1 MRRIV
6 VTQQSMFVLV
16 MLRSAFIAHPLHC
29 LPGGLIVQAQ
39 DVTIVF
45 HSNKFKALIYLNEK
59 LILSTFAL
67 PAFDNMHKLT
77 NIMRVLIP
85 DTFRNLFWNSV

>member
-1 MRRIV
+1 M
-6 VTQQSMFVLV
+6 
-16 MLRSAFIAHPLHC
+16 A
-29 LPGGLIVQAQ
+29 
-39 DVTIVF
+39 TIVF

-67 PAFDNMHKLT
+67 PAFDNMHKLA

-85 DTFRNLFWNSV
+85 DTFRNLFWNSVWQLKLASLYALVAQLVEQVTLNHLVAGSSPAKRTTP

>member
-1 MRRIV
+1 M
-6 VTQQSMFVLV
+6 
-16 MLRSAFIAHPLHC
+16 A
-29 LPGGLIVQAQ
+29 
-39 DVTIVF
+39 TIVF

-67 PAFDNMHKLT
+67 PAFDNMHKLA

-85 DTFRNLFWNSV
+85 DAFRSYFWNSV